1 MTDLFERVLA
11 LAALAALSAGCRE
24 DTVAD
29 SAPIDEPATGGLDL
43 PVTEPNDGTG
53 GTGNIYIIPVAE
65 EPGGPVCGDKA
76 IEAGEDCEDGNVA
89 DGDGCSALCLRE
101 PGYICLNPGEACI
114 LEVCGDGSRTASET
128 CDDANAVPGDGCDAA
143 CQVEGGWVC
152 PTPGAACL
160 PRCGDGLVVGSE
172 RCDDANVTSG
182 DGCAPNCL
190 VEPGWFGCPPA
201 GAACQAAACGN
212 GVVEANEGCDDAND
226 VSGDGCNAVCLR
238 EPAFDASG
246 MTAAVC
252 GDGARTLGEDC
263 DDGNVMDGDGCSAA
277 CAVEIGFECT
287 EVAEQP
293 EVVKL
298 PVVFRDFTEEHPD
311 FEYLITDLE
320 LGIPGEVCTV
330 ATAAACGLLDAEGKP
345 VFAAA
350 GTFRS
355 VNDATTF
362 SQWYRDV
369 PDVNLPFPS
378 SLELVR
384 MVEDEQ
390 TVYRFESDEFFPLDG
405 MGFPF
410 PLEPEDPED
419 PEDPVG
425 PVGPA
430 IPDHN
435 FLFTTELQYFIQY
448 EGGER
453 LEFSGDDDV
462 WIYVNRRLAVDIGGV
477 HGVESD
483 FVLLGDEDGDG
494 EISATEADDPT
505 DDRFG
510 ITKGSI
516 YSIHLFHAERHTIY
530 SNFKLTLSN
539 FILSRSVCN
548 PICGSG
554 TLEPGEM
561 CDDGV
566 EANTGEYGACA
577 PDCSGRKFC
586 GDGVVQAEG
595 GELCD
600 DGLNLSPYNSPEGGC
615 APGCQPPARC
625 GDEVIDAAFGET
637 CDLGAANG
645 ARNSTCDERCR
656 LKDVL
661 R

>member
-1 MTDLFERVLA
+1 MSTHPFERASLIAAVLV
-11 LAALAALSAGCRE
+11 LSAGCRE
-24 DTVAD
+24 DIEAD
-29 SAPIDEPATGGLDL
+29 EAPIEGPATGGIDL
-43 PVTEPNDGTG
+43 PPAEPADGAG
-53 GTGNIYIIPVAE
+53 GSGPVYIIPVPE
-65 EPGGPVCGDKA
+65 EPAGPVCGDKT

-89 DGDGCSALCLRE
+89 DGDGCSAQCLRE

-128 CDDANAVPGDGCDAA
+128 CDDANAVPGDGCDGA

-152 PTPGAACL
+152 PSPGAACL

-172 RCDDANVTSG
+172 RCDDANVTAG
-182 DGCAPNCL
+182 DGCGPNCL

-201 GAACQAAACGN
+201 GAACQAATCGN
-212 GVVEANEGCDDAND
+212 GAVEANEGCDDAND

-246 MTAAVC
+246 QTAAIC

-263 DDGNVMDGDGCSAA
+263 DDGNLMDGDGCSAA
-277 CAVEIGFECT
+277 CGVEVGFECF
-287 EVAEQP
+287 EVEEEP
-293 EVVKL
+293 EFVKL
-298 PVVFRDFTEEHPD
+298 PVIYRDFTDTHPD
-311 FEYLITDLE
+311 FEYRITELE

-330 ATAAACGLLDAEGKP
+330 ANAATCGMLDAEGKP
-345 VFAAA
+345 VFAA
-350 GTFRS
+350 GGSFRS

-369 PDVNLPFPS
+369 ADLNLAFPS
-378 SLELVR
+378 SLELTR
-384 MVEDEQ
+384 MVENGQ
-390 TVYRFESDEFFPLDG
+390 TIYRFESDEFFPLDG
-405 MGFPF
+405 LGFGNF
-410 PLEPEDPED
+410 ENF
-419 PEDPVG
+419 
-425 PVGPA
+425 
-430 IPDHN
+430 DHN
-435 FLFTTELQYFIQY
+435 YLFTTELQYFIQY

-483 FVLLGDEDGDG
+483 FVVLGDEDGDG
-494 EISATEADDPT
+494 EVSAVEAEDPT

-539 FILSRSVCN
+539 FILSHSVCD

-625 GDEVIDAAFGET
+625 GDEVVDAAFGET
-637 CDLGAANG
+637 CDLGAENG

-656 LKDVL
+656 IKDVV

>member
-1 MTDLFERVLA
+1 MTDPSSRAWPLIT
-11 LAALAALSAGCRE
+11 LAALGIGCSRSVAADPDSSQETTTGGWGLPGSGPGTGSAG
-24 DTVAD
+24 
-29 SAPIDEPATGGLDL
+29 SGP
-43 PVTEPNDGTG
+43 
-53 GTGNIYIIPVAE
+53 IYINPGAE
-65 EPGGPVCGDKA
+65 QSGEPVCGDEVL
-76 IEAGEDCEDGNVA
+76 EAGEDCEDGNVI
-89 DGDGCSALCLRE
+89 DGDGCNSRCLRE
-101 PGYICLNPGEACI
+101 PGYVCLNPGDLCV

-128 CDDANAVPGDGCDAA
+128 CDDANAVGGDGCDAA
-143 CQVEGGWVC
+143 CQVEIGWVC

-172 RCDDANVTSG
+172 RCDDGNLVAT
-182 DGCAPNCL
+182 DGCGPNCL
-190 VEPGWFGCPPA
+190 VVPGWFNCPPA
-201 GAACQAAACGN
+201 GAACQEAVCGN
-212 GVVEANEGCDDAND
+212 GVVEGNEGCDDAND
-226 VSGDGCNAVCLR
+226 VSGDGCNAACLR
-238 EPAFDASG
+238 EPTFEAG
-246 MTAAVC
+246 GQTAAIC

-263 DDGNVMDGDGCSAA
+263 DDGNVLDGDGCSAA
-277 CAVEIGFECT
+277 CGVEIGFDCI
-287 EVAEQP
+287 EVEEQP
-293 EVVKL
+293 AVVKL
-298 PVVFRDFTEEHPD
+298 PVVFRDFTDEHPD
-311 FEYLITDLE
+311 FEYRITDLE

-330 ATAAACGLLDAEGKP
+330 ENPADCGMLDAEDKP
-345 VFAAA
+345 VFAAG

-369 PDVNLPFPS
+369 PDLNVPFAT
-378 SLELVR
+378 SLELSR
-384 MVEDEQ
+384 LEEEGQ
-390 TVYRFESDEFFPLDG
+390 TIYRFESDEFFPLDG
-405 MGFPF
+405 VGFPN
-410 PLEPEDPED
+410 PEDPAA
-419 PEDPVG
+419 PE
-425 PVGPA
+425 
-430 IPDHN
+430 HN
-435 FLFTTELQYFIQY
+435 FHFTTELQYFIQY

-462 WIYVNRRLAVDIGGV
+462 WIFVNRRLAVDIGGV

-494 EISATEADDPT
+494 EISAVEAEDPT

-510 ITKGSI
+510 ITKGSL
-516 YSIHLFHAERHTIY
+516 YSIHLFHAERHTVY

-539 FILSRSVCN
+539 FILSRSVCT

-577 PDCSGRKFC
+577 PDCSGREFC

-615 APGCQPPARC
+615 APGCRPPARC
-625 GDEVIDAAFGET
+625 GDEVVDAAFGET
-637 CDLGAANG
+637 CDLGAENANLQ
-645 ARNSTCDERCR
+645 STCDARCR
-656 LKDVL
+656 LKEVL